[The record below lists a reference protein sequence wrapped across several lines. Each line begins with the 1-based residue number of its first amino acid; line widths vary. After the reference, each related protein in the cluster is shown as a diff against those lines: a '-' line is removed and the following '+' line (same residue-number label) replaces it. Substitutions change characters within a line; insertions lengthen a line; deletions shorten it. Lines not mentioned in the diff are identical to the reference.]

1 MGEILTAIFGS
12 NSILATI
19 FVSLLPLLEL
29 KGGITLGIDEI
40 WGAAA
45 LTVWESFGWALLGS
59 CLVIPVIAL
68 LFRPIYN
75 WLKTKKFFK
84 AIISFILGDVER
96 RSAEVEKENQT
107 KSSKRALWLKILA
120 VFLFVAFPAP
130 GTGVWT
136 GTCFGVLLG
145 LNFWMTCL
153 AAIVG
158 NVVCGL
164 IIASLCQVFPQF
176 SRLFLIIFL
185 CLIAIFIVYKL
196 IMHFVKKRRQQT
208 TTVVEEENKKDEQT
222 HENNSNEAK

>member
-29 KGGITLGIDEI
+29 KGGIALGIDEI

-153 AAIVG
+153 TAIVG

-185 CLIAIFIVYKL
+185 CLIALFIIYKL

-208 TTVVEEENKKDEQT
+208 TTVVEAEKTEDK
-222 HENNSNEAK
+222 AI